1 MTNLMHVSKKLSAF
15 IHEELD
21 EKAARSVEAH
31 LRKCD
36 KCWAAYKEIL
46 HGAEMAGQVRPLQPP
61 DDLWQEIEKG
71 IKALNSTVSKK
82 AFIPEKVTSA
92 WVPRFAGAMAVVL
105 VLIISWWSVDR
116 GILKMSPEVALSNY
130 LEYIEKSS
138 ESKAISLAAEIFRE
152 FRNADRQRAFEAAGV
167 AHVGDKLPLAGVP
180 LTAQLVQS
188 VDNKDVA
195 QLVYANEETAFS
207 VFIAPASMAFSFG
220 DRQINDWQM
229 EEIPCRK
236 VASSNTAT
244 FWFGAGGFH
253 CVLVSQLK
261 DEGKNAAI
269 IRYFVTAHNLL

>member
-1 MTNLMHVSKKLSAF
+1 MHVSKKLSAF

-21 EKAARSVEAH
+21 EKTARTVESH

-46 HGAEMAGQVRPLQPP
+46 HGVEMAGQARPLQPP

-92 WVPRFAGAMAVVL
+92 WVPRFASAMAVVF

-116 GILKMSPEVALSNY
+116 GILKMSPEVALSNF
-130 LEYIEKSS
+130 LEYIENST
-138 ESKAISLAAEIFRE
+138 ESKAVSLAAEVFKE
-152 FRNADRQRAFEAAGV
+152 FQSADRQRAFAAAGV
-167 AHVGDKLPLAGVP
+167 AHVSDELPLEEIP

-188 VDNKDVA
+188 IDNKDVA
-195 QLVYANEETAFS
+195 QLVYANEEIAFS
-207 VFIAPASMAFSFG
+207 VFIAPASVDFSFG
-220 DRQINDWQM
+220 DRKINDWKM

-236 VASSNTAT
+236 VESSNTST

-261 DEGKNAAI
+261 DAGKNAAI
-269 IRYFVTAHNLL
+269 IRYFVTAHNLLRK

>member
-1 MTNLMHVSKKLSAF
+1 MINLMHVNKKLSAF

-21 EKAARSVEAH
+21 EKTARRVEGH

-36 KCWAAYKEIL
+36 RCWAEYKEIL

-61 DDLWQEIEKG
+61 NDLWQAIEKD
-71 IKALNSTVSKK
+71 IKALNSTVSKT
-82 AFIPEKVTSA
+82 AFIPEKVTSS
-92 WVPRFAGAMAVVL
+92 WVPKLAGAVAVVL
-105 VLIISWWSVDR
+105 VLVISWWSVDR
-116 GILKMSPEVALSNY
+116 GILKMSPEVALSNF
-130 LEYIEKSS
+130 LEYIENST
-138 ESKAISLAAEIFRE
+138 ESKAISLAAEVFKD
-152 FRNADRQRAFEAAGV
+152 FQSADRQRAFTAAGV
-167 AHVGDKLPLAGVP
+167 AHVGDKLPLEGVP

-188 VDNKDVA
+188 IDHKDVA
-195 QLVYANEETAFS
+195 QLVYANEECAFS
-207 VFIAPASMAFSFG
+207 VFIAPASVAFSFG
-220 DRQINDWQM
+220 DRQINDWQV

-236 VASSNTAT
+236 VESSNTST